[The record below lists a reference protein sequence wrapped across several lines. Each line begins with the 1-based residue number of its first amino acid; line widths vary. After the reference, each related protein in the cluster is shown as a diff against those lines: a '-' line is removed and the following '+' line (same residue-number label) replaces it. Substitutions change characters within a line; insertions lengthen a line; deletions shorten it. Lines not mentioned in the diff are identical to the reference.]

1 MIGCTVD
8 MFGAGPR
15 EVEVELKDGAAGL
28 ADLIAAL
35 RHQMPMLVGGVIDAA
50 ENQLMDGYA
59 FEINGRFYVGDE
71 ETQLQDGDHIGL
83 VGLVVGG

>member
-1 MIGCTVD
+1 

-15 EVEVELKDGAAGL
+15 EVEVELKDGSAGL

-35 RHQMPMLVGGVIDAA
+35 RHQIPVLVGGIIDDA
-50 ENQLMDGYA
+50 ENRLMDGYA
-59 FEINGRFYVGDE
+59 FQINGRFYVDDE
-71 ETQLQDGDHIGL
+71 ETNLQDGDHVGL